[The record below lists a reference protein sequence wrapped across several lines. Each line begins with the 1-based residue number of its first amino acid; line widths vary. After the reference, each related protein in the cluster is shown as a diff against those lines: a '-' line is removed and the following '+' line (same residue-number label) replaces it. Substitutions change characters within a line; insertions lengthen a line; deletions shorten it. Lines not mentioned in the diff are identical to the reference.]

1 MAGLQMLENR
11 PKLEVGGNSMIG
23 TSISRA
29 EARIALDVDQET
41 KFFRNPYLPETRS
54 EMALPLISRGQV
66 LGALS
71 IQRNQEGAFSPE
83 DITSLQTM
91 ADQLANAIENAHL
104 FEQTEERA
112 EELTILNEMARAY
125 TQTMNVDLLI
135 RHTYDFTSRLMDSEN
150 FYAALF
156 HPESKTIEF
165 KLFVEAGVVIPPP
178 EPFISLGEGLTDW
191 IIMNQVPVLMQSDV
205 TQQMTSMGIKVR
217 GRPAESWLG
226 VPMLIGEKVLGVI
239 TVQSYDEELHFN
251 NHDLD
256 LLSAVA
262 SQAAV
267 AIDNAL
273 RFQQTQARAKY
284 EQVMREITNR
294 VHSSTNAE
302 TILKTAV
309 QEVSSA
315 LGRQAYIELKKLEQ
329 NGSPSSSTKPQGP
342 DFKDQ
347 DPTDEGPGISVDSK
361 QQES

>member
-1 MAGLQMLENR
+1 
-11 PKLEVGGNSMIG
+11 MIG
-23 TSISRA
+23 TAISRS
-29 EARIALDVDQET
+29 EARIALDVDKEIN
-41 KFFRNPYLPETRS
+41 FFRNPYLPETRS

-71 IQRNQEGAFSPE
+71 IQSNQEGAFSPE

-125 TQTMNVDLLI
+125 TQTMDVDMLI
-135 RHTYDFTSRLMDSEN
+135 NHTYDFTSRLMNSEN

-156 HPESKTIEF
+156 YPETNTIEF
-165 KLFVEAGVVIPPP
+165 KLFVEDGEVIRPP

-191 IIMNQVPVLMQSDV
+191 IIKNQVPVLMQSNV
-205 TQQMTSMGIKVR
+205 TEQMTSMGIKVR
-217 GRPAESWLG
+217 GRAAESWLG
-226 VPMLIGEKVLGVI
+226 VPMLIGNKVLGVI
-239 TVQSYDEELHFN
+239 TVQSYDEDLHFN

-273 RFQQTQARAKY
+273 RFQQTQARAKF
-284 EQVMREITNR
+284 EQVMREITTR

-315 LGRQAYIELKKLEQ
+315 LGRQAFIELKLEQ
-329 NGSPSSSTKPQGP
+329 NGNPKSSARPQSPDLTGEDPNDDQPGP
-342 DFKDQ
+342 SVDFKQ
-347 DPTDEGPGISVDSK
+347 P
-361 QQES
+361 ES